1 MWKESKAAVQDL
13 LNADCLQQA
22 GAIGDDQS
30 VNGWWSDRGIQL
42 KVDRLGR
49 DTLFDLAA
57 ECREQADPDW
67 VELLWHVLAW
77 GVMGDYRNATT
88 IVKEA
93 ADQRTRL
100 LLDQRLGAAADYSYN
115 GRIQEAYKALN
126 GKVPRFGRAF
136 FSKFLYFTSNTSSTQ
151 PRCLILDSRVE
162 SAIFTLTG
170 LEFFKHDAA
179 TYERFCNQVAQWS
192 SEYGVAA
199 EEIEFRLYQFG
210 RRTNSSRWRWLHAE
224 VSLYREGRR
233 NVDFDEILERVSSRI
248 PDSEGE

>member
-1 MWKESKAAVQDL
+1 MWKEPEAAVRDL
-13 LNADCLQQA
+13 LAADSLRQA
-22 GAIGDDQS
+22 GAISDDQS
-30 VNGWWSDRGIQL
+30 VSSWWSNHGIEL
-42 KVDRLGR
+42 KLDRLNR
-49 DTLFDLAA
+49 DALFGLAA
-57 ECREQADPDW
+57 EYRTQADLDW

-88 IVKEA
+88 IVRNA
-93 ADQRTRL
+93 ADQRDRSL
-100 LLDQRLGAAADYSYN
+100 LNDRLGAAAECSYT
-115 GRIQEAYKALN
+115 GRIQEAYVTLH
-126 GKVPRFGRAF
+126 GKIPRLGRAF
-136 FSKFLYFTSNTSSTQ
+136 FSKFLYFTSDRSSNQ

-192 SEYGVAA
+192 EDYCDDP

-210 RRTNSSRWRWLHAE
+210 QRTNSSRWRWLHAE

-233 NVDFDEILERVSSRI
+233 DVDFNEILQRVSSRI
-248 PDSEGE
+248 PDSEGK